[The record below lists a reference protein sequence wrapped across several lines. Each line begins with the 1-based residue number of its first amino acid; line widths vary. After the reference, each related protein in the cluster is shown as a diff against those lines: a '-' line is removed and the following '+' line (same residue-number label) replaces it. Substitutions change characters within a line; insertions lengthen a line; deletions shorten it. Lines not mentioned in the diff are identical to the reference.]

1 MTIDEMQKQWI
12 EKYKK
17 VIEQR
22 EEILTAFIAKYG
34 CDHDKIVQIEWKKS
48 PYETIWGIRNM
59 TLHVCDTCKKLDPK

>member
-1 MTIDEMQKQWI
+1 MSEIKNEIQEVNKLFL

-34 CDHDKIVQIEWKKS
+34 CQPNDIIQIEKHIS
-48 PYETIWGIRNM
+48 PTEIQWY
-59 TLHVCDTCKKLDPK
+59 